1 MADRAHVSSSEA
13 IDRFRSSLVN
23 YIVKMR
29 PLLEDACDEAFRTR
43 EWLQTDRRM
52 HWENELRR
60 RHRAL
65 EEAKAAL
72 FSAKLSNLRDARAAE
87 VMAVERAKR
96 ARTEAEEKLRKIKGW
111 SGEFEQRSQVLVK
124 DLEHV
129 RSLMANEMPKAV
141 AHLVQIIRRVDEYVR
156 VGIPPAPG
164 EEPGA
169 TEATKPAAGEDAH
182 APENTRAPTK

>member
-13 IDRFRSSLVN
+13 IDRFRSSMVN

-29 PLLEDACDEAFRTR
+29 PLLEDACDEVFRTR
-43 EWLQTDRRM
+43 DWLENDRRIY
-52 HWENELRR
+52 WENQLKK
-60 RHRAL
+60 RHRVL

-72 FSAKLSNLRDARAAE
+72 FSAKISNLRDARAVE

-96 ARTEAEEKLRKIKGW
+96 SVNEAEEKLRKIKGW
-111 SGEFEQRSQVLVK
+111 SSEFEHRSQVLVK

-141 AHLVQIIRRVDEYVR
+141 AHLVQVIRRIDEYVR
-156 VGIPPAPG
+156 VGMAPMPG
-164 EEPGA
+164 EA
-169 TEATKPAAGEDAH
+169 TSAAESTEIAAGGDARG
-182 APENTRAPTK
+182 PDSK